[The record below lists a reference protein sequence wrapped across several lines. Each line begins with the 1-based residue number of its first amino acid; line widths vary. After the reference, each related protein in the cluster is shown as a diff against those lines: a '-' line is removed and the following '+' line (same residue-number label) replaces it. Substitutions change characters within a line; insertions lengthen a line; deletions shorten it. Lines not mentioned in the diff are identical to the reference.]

1 MGKYNI
7 FICIFGVVYLVYA
20 FLFRNRITIYS
31 KRSGMIVLNNE
42 KYFKLQLYFSIL
54 NSLWIIIVG
63 IIATRENL
71 VTPNILLLPILFH
84 LINWLSTL
92 VARRKGY
99 IDYD

>member
-1 MGKYNI
+1 MAEYNI
-7 FICIFGVVYLVYA
+7 FISIFGVVYLVYA
-20 FLFRNRITIYS
+20 VLFRNKVTIYN

-54 NSLWIIIVG
+54 NSLWMIIVG
-63 IIATRENL
+63 AIATRANL

-84 LINWLSTL
+84 LINWISTL